1 VVFPK
6 PSCINIQYEYTT
18 NTDIDDD
25 DGDDDDDDAG
35 FVASSRP
42 TTTWV
47 RRVGRPMGAAMTT
60 TTTTGEEGKG
70 DDDVD
75 AREEQQKREDSTE
88 EPTTTTTT
96 TTSGDEEKEDEEEEE
111 CGFCKYMK
119 GGSCKDAFV
128 AWEACV
134 DEAKEKEED
143 FVERCFE
150 TTSALRDCMLK
161 DPEYY
166 GPMVGENE
174 GSGED
179 GDDEKEEEA

>member
-1 VVFPK
+1 LLLQCATVCRRRF
-6 PSCINIQYEYTT
+6 
-18 NTDIDDD
+18 
-25 DGDDDDDDAG
+25 DGGSVDGGYAHREEEIPA
-35 FVASSRP
+35 V
-42 TTTWV
+42 TVCLLT
-47 RRVGRPMGAAMTT
+47 MGAVMTSA
-60 TTTTGEEGKG
+60 TTTGEEGKG
-70 DDDVD
+70 DDDV
-75 AREEQQKREDSTE
+75 RQEQKREEESTD
-88 EPTTTTTT
+88 EPTTTT
-96 TTSGDEEKEDEEEEE
+96 SGEKEEEDEDEEE

-174 GSGED
+174 GNDGED
-179 GDDEKEEEA
+179 GDGEKAKEEEAVEA

>member
-1 VVFPK
+1 M
-6 PSCINIQYEYTT
+6 
-18 NTDIDDD
+18 
-25 DGDDDDDDAG
+25 DGGYAHREEEIPA
-35 FVASSRP
+35 V
-42 TTTWV
+42 TVCLLT
-47 RRVGRPMGAAMTT
+47 MGAVMTSA
-60 TTTTGEEGKG
+60 TTTGEEGKG
-70 DDDVD
+70 DDDV
-75 AREEQQKREDSTE
+75 RQEQKREEESTD

-96 TTSGDEEKEDEEEEE
+96 SGEKEEEEDEEE

-174 GSGED
+174 GNDGED
-179 GDDEKEEEA
+179 GDGEKAKEEAAAEA

>member
-1 VVFPK
+1 
-6 PSCINIQYEYTT
+6 
-18 NTDIDDD
+18 
-25 DGDDDDDDAG
+25 
-35 FVASSRP
+35 
-42 TTTWV
+42 
-47 RRVGRPMGAAMTT
+47 MTHA
-60 TTTTGEEGKG
+60 TTTGEEGKG
-70 DDDVD
+70 DDVDVD
-75 AREEQQKREDSTE
+75 VRREQKREESTD
-88 EPTTTTTT
+88 EPTTTTN
-96 TTSGDEEKEDEEEEE
+96 GDKEEDEDEEE

-128 AWEACV
+128 AWEVCV

-174 GSGED
+174 GNDAEEGDGEKATE
-179 GDDEKEEEA
+179 EKTVEA

>member
-1 VVFPK
+1 MDGG
-6 PSCINIQYEYTT
+6 YTHREEEIPAVT
-18 NTDIDDD
+18 VCLST
-25 DGDDDDDDAG
+25 
-35 FVASSRP
+35 
-42 TTTWV
+42 
-47 RRVGRPMGAAMTT
+47 MGAVLTSA
-60 TTTTGEEGKG
+60 TTTGEEGKG
-70 DDDVD
+70 DDDV
-75 AREEQQKREDSTE
+75 RQEQKREEESTD
-88 EPTTTTTT
+88 EPTTTT
-96 TTSGDEEKEDEEEEE
+96 TTSGDKEEEEDEEE

-174 GSGED
+174 GNDGED
-179 GDDEKEEEA
+179 GDGEKAKEEKAVEA

>member
-1 VVFPK
+1 
-6 PSCINIQYEYTT
+6 
-18 NTDIDDD
+18 
-25 DGDDDDDDAG
+25 
-35 FVASSRP
+35 
-42 TTTWV
+42 
-47 RRVGRPMGAAMTT
+47 MGAAMTSAT

-88 EPTTTTTT
+88 EPTTTTT
-96 TTSGDEEKEDEEEEE
+96 SGDEEKEDEGEEE

-179 GDDEKEEEA
+179 GDGEKEEEA

>member
-1 VVFPK
+1 MDTRAHGK
-6 PSCINIQYEYTT
+6 RYR
-18 NTDIDDD
+18 
-25 DGDDDDDDAG
+25 G
-35 FVASSRP
+35 FDLS
-42 TTTWV
+42 T
-47 RRVGRPMGAAMTT
+47 MGAVMTHA
-60 TTTTGEEGKG
+60 TTGEEGKG
-70 DDDVD
+70 DDVDVD
-75 AREEQQKREDSTE
+75 VRREQKREESTDD
-88 EPTTTTTT
+88 PTTTTT
-96 TTSGDEEKEDEEEEE
+96 TTSGDEEEDEDEEE

-174 GSGED
+174 GSDGEEGD
-179 GDDEKEEEA
+179 GEKEKEEEAAEA

>member
-1 VVFPK
+1 
-6 PSCINIQYEYTT
+6 
-18 NTDIDDD
+18 
-25 DGDDDDDDAG
+25 
-35 FVASSRP
+35 
-42 TTTWV
+42 
-47 RRVGRPMGAAMTT
+47 MGAVMTHA
-60 TTTTGEEGKG
+60 TTGEEGKG
-70 DDDVD
+70 DDVDVD
-75 AREEQQKREDSTE
+75 VRREQKREESTD

-96 TTSGDEEKEDEEEEE
+96 TTSGDKEEDEEEEE

-174 GSGED
+174 GNNGED
-179 GDDEKEEEA
+179 GDGEKAKEEEAADA

>member
-1 VVFPK
+1 
-6 PSCINIQYEYTT
+6 
-18 NTDIDDD
+18 
-25 DGDDDDDDAG
+25 
-35 FVASSRP
+35 
-42 TTTWV
+42 
-47 RRVGRPMGAAMTT
+47 MGAVMTHA
-60 TTTTGEEGKG
+60 TTGEEGKG
-70 DDDVD
+70 DDVDVD
-75 AREEQQKREDSTE
+75 VRREQKREESTD
-88 EPTTTTTT
+88 EPTTTTTTT
-96 TTSGDEEKEDEEEEE
+96 TTSGDKEEDEEEEE

-174 GSGED
+174 GNNGED
-179 GDDEKEEEA
+179 GDGEKAKEEEAAEA

>member
-1 VVFPK
+1 
-6 PSCINIQYEYTT
+6 
-18 NTDIDDD
+18 
-25 DGDDDDDDAG
+25 
-35 FVASSRP
+35 
-42 TTTWV
+42 
-47 RRVGRPMGAAMTT
+47 MTHA
-60 TTTTGEEGKG
+60 TTGEEGKG
-70 DDDVD
+70 DDVDVD
-75 AREEQQKREDSTE
+75 VRREQKREESTDD
-88 EPTTTTTT
+88 PTTTTTT
-96 TTSGDEEKEDEEEEE
+96 TTSGDKEEDEDEEE

-174 GSGED
+174 GSDGEV
-179 GDDEKEEEA
+179 GAGEKEKEEEAAEA

>member
-1 VVFPK
+1 M
-6 PSCINIQYEYTT
+6 
-18 NTDIDDD
+18 
-25 DGDDDDDDAG
+25 DAHARRKRYRG
-35 FVASSRP
+35 FGP
-42 TTTWV
+42 WT
-47 RRVGRPMGAAMTT
+47 MGAVMTHA
-60 TTTTGEEGKG
+60 TTGEEGKG
-70 DDDVD
+70 DDVDVD
-75 AREEQQKREDSTE
+75 VRREQKREESTD
-88 EPTTTTTT
+88 EPTTTTTTT
-96 TTSGDEEKEDEEEEE
+96 TTSGDKEEDEEEEE

-174 GSGED
+174 GNNGED
-179 GDDEKEEEA
+179 GDGEKAKEEEAAEA

>member
-1 VVFPK
+1 
-6 PSCINIQYEYTT
+6 
-18 NTDIDDD
+18 
-25 DGDDDDDDAG
+25 
-35 FVASSRP
+35 
-42 TTTWV
+42 
-47 RRVGRPMGAAMTT
+47 MGAVMTHA
-60 TTTTGEEGKG
+60 TTGEEGKG
-70 DDDVD
+70 DDVDVD
-75 AREEQQKREDSTE
+75 VRREQKREESTD

-96 TTSGDEEKEDEEEEE
+96 TTSGDKEEDEEEEE

-174 GSGED
+174 GNNGED
-179 GDDEKEEEA
+179 GDGEKAKEEEAAEA

>member
-1 VVFPK
+1 
-6 PSCINIQYEYTT
+6 
-18 NTDIDDD
+18 
-25 DGDDDDDDAG
+25 
-35 FVASSRP
+35 
-42 TTTWV
+42 
-47 RRVGRPMGAAMTT
+47 MGAVMTHA
-60 TTTTGEEGKG
+60 TTGEEGKG
-70 DDDVD
+70 DDVDVD
-75 AREEQQKREDSTE
+75 VRREQKREESTD
-88 EPTTTTTT
+88 EPTTTTTTT
-96 TTSGDEEKEDEEEEE
+96 TTSGDKEEDEEEEEEE

-174 GSGED
+174 GNNGED
-179 GDDEKEEEA
+179 GDGEKAKEEEAAEA